1 MNKANI
7 GVLEIGRVVRVHRD
21 KAGLSRRALAEV
33 AGVSESAIY
42 SVEAGTPGVRL
53 ETLLKLFAVL
63 NIRLRLEGPFAQE
76 AVQAAEPDEAD
87 HA

>member
-1 MNKANI
+1 
-7 GVLEIGRVVRVHRD
+7 
-21 KAGLSRRALAEV
+21 
-33 AGVSESAIY
+33 
-42 SVEAGTPGVRL
+42 VRL